1 MLICPCYLCIENLKS
16 KTKTSVEN
24 TESDGER
31 KTKDEMSG
39 INQAGN
45 NKRRQ
50 EQKSTI
56 QPTRPASQNSRLLLN
71 NIIKAHP
78 IHAEVIS
85 ISIPYKV

>member
-24 TESDGER
+24 NESDGEQ

-45 NKRRQ
+45 NKDDRNRNQ
-50 EQKSTI
+50 QFN
-56 QPTRPASQNSRLLLN
+56 PPAQLAKTVACS
-71 NIIKAHP
+71 
-78 IHAEVIS
+78 
-85 ISIPYKV
+85 